1 MKGKVWGVF
10 VEEVGSGGVWGV
22 FEEGNRVERGVV
34 FEKRRGGCRCGYIY
48 IHVRGLK

>member
-1 MKGKVWGVF
+1 MRHNEGRGVGC
-10 VEEVGSGGVWGV
+10 VCGGSGMWGV